1 MVGGDDDEKSQEM
14 LFILFGGSDDD
25 DNFTQLRFCG
35 KVIDDLFIDDFTQQ
49 RW

>member
-14 LFILFGGSDDD
+14 LFILFGGSDGD
-25 DNFTQLRFCG
+25 DNFTHLRFRE
-35 KVIDDLFIDDFTQQ
+35 KFIDDFTQQ

>member
-1 MVGGDDDEKSQEM
+1 MKMVGGDDDEKSQEM

-25 DNFTQLRFCG
+25 DNFTQLSFC
-35 KVIDDLFIDDFTQQ
+35 KKFIDDFTQQ